1 MTSTNPFDA
10 LVMNSNSQNTPATT
24 QTNFNNTGSIDM
36 FNQQNLPGGNSS
48 SIGNNG
54 TLGFQQPQTTNFNA
68 MTPSVFN
75 YNNNNN
81 INSNSQNLFSQQNDA
96 VGTDLFAQLNTATN
110 RNTSSNNLF
119 QNNNNIGFFQQQQP

>member
-1 MTSTNPFDA
+1 MPSTNPFDA
-10 LVMNSNSQNTPATT
+10 LVINSNRQNTPAT
-24 QTNFNNTGSIDM
+24 QTNFNNNPGNIDM

-54 TLGFQQPQTTNFNA
+54 TFGFQQPQTTNFNA

-96 VGTDLFAQLNTATN
+96 FGADLFAQLNTATN
-110 RNTSSNNLF
+110 RNSNSNNLF